1 MLCRTAF
8 SAQSALRWCSV
19 ARARM
24 YAAAS
29 FSIFWDSMSGAA
41 GAPPLALGLAA
52 GLAAG
57 LVAGLLP
64 PRLTG
69 WADPML
75 VPGAITA
82 MSAASVMYRPAE
94 AGRAPDGAANNTTGT
109 GAPRV
114 FLMV

>member
-29 FSIFWDSMSGAA
+29 FSIFWDSMSGAVDV
-41 GAPPLALGLAA
+41 PPLAVGLAA
-52 GLAAG
+52 ALA
-57 LVAGLLP
+57 AGLLP

-82 MSAASVMYRPAE
+82 MSAASVMYRPAGGARGPDGPE
-94 AGRAPDGAANNTTGT
+94 NTTTGPRAP
-109 GAPRV
+109 
-114 FLMV
+114 